1 MLSNDANALSLNP
14 ETILLDNFLGIP
26 VILIV
31 SNAMLMLL
39 FVVISK
45 FFQYLGVKK
54 SKTVKGG
61 FIKSVFINRD
71 VK

>member
-1 MLSNDANALSLNP
+1 
-14 ETILLDNFLGIP
+14 LLDSFLGIP
-26 VILIV
+26 VILIIA
-31 SNAMLMLL
+31 NIILMLL

>member
-1 MLSNDANALSLNP
+1 MVNNVKALSLNP
-14 ETILLDNFLGIP
+14 ETILLDSFLGIP
-26 VILIV
+26 VILIIA
-31 SNAMLMLL
+31 NIILMLL

-54 SKTVKGG
+54 SKSVKGG

>member
-1 MLSNDANALSLNP
+1 
-14 ETILLDNFLGIP
+14 
-26 VILIV
+26 
-31 SNAMLMLL
+31 
-39 FVVISK
+39 
-45 FFQYLGVKK
+45 LGVKK